1 MVVMYLQESIG
12 PYFEHSNIFDQRTR
26 DAKATKSLKITNHLK
41 NLTPKI
47 IKLSSFQPWKLISII
62 SSAF

>member
-12 PYFEHSNIFDQRTR
+12 PYFEHSNIF

>member
-12 PYFEHSNIFDQRTR
+12 PYFEHSNIFDQRAR

-47 IKLSSFQPWKLISII
+47 IKLSSFQP
-62 SSAF
+62 